1 MKNKRKCP
9 VYCYYPEE
17 LGKDILDC
25 CCGGKM
31 FWYDKDN
38 PDVLFGDIRAVQE
51 KLGDGRV
58 LNVSP
63 DMIMDFT
70 DLPFQDNL
78 FRMVVFDP
86 PHLLYA
92 GPNSWLRKKYGILP
106 KDWKPYLKAGFDE
119 CIRVLKPGCFLV
131 FKWNEEQIATADVL
145 KAIGTRPLLGDK
157 RSKTRWMIFA
167 K

>member
-38 PDVLFGDIRAVQE
+38 QDVLFGDIRNVQE
-51 KLGDGRV
+51 KIGDGRV

-145 KAIGTRPLLGDK
+145 KAIDTRPLLGDK